1 MELFAMTEQQIETLA
16 QRVATLVLQKDG
28 LSACEHEKSR
38 REFVYGI
45 QGIASLFKVSRQTA
59 QIYKNTWLKPAVSQR
74 GRTIKVDKELAL
86 ELFDKKQVE
95 TI

>member
-16 QRVATLVLQKDG
+16 QRVATLVLQNDG
-28 LSACEHEKSR
+28 LSAREHKTSP
-38 REFVYGI
+38 REFVYGLR
-45 QGIASLFKVSRQTA
+45 GIASLFNVSMPTA

-74 GRTIKVDKELAL
+74 GRIIKVDKELAL